1 MDNYNEI
8 LNTMEKAYEKE
19 TGFVPNQYSDTGIRF
34 RLFAGELYNLKTEL
48 EWFKRQ
54 MFPNTATGK
63 YLDYHAE
70 ERGLNRRGGIK
81 AQGEVLFALEYAAEY
96 PVTIPKGTVVS
107 TENTVPLRFV
117 TKVEKTIPIGTTFIK
132 VPTVAEAV
140 GKSYNVA
147 PQKIENLLTSIP
159 GVIQVINLESFTGG
173 TDVESDE
180 ELRER
185 LLYTYRNIDNGTNIA
200 FYKNLAESVEG
211 VYSAGVIPKN
221 RGVGTVDVF
230 IAKEGEQADSP
241 LVGKVAEVMQ
251 KAREVNVN
259 VSVSSAQK
267 VMVDVAVNIG
277 IENGYDFDDVSSR
290 CRAAIKNFI
299 LRLGVGKQL
308 FMSDIG
314 EVVYH
319 TPGVRCYNFNRN
331 YGGDYL
337 YAQSR
342 LPVANRIIIDEIKEV
357 EDDGD
362 YEIVQ

>member
-8 LNTMEKAYEKE
+8 LSIMEKAYEEE
-19 TGFVPNQYSDTGIRF
+19 TGFVPDEYSDTGIRF

-48 EWFKRQ
+48 EWFKGQ

-70 ERGLNRRGGIK
+70 ERGLSRREGIK
-81 AQGEVLFALEYAAEY
+81 AQGEVLFALEYAAEF

-107 TENTVPLRFV
+107 TDSTVPLRFI
-117 TKVEKTIPIGTTFIK
+117 TKEEKTIPVGTTFIK
-132 VPTVAEAV
+132 VPTVAETV

-147 PQKIENLLTSIP
+147 PQKIENLLTAIP
-159 GVIQVINLESFTGG
+159 GVIQVINLTSFTGG
-173 TDVESDE
+173 TNVESDD

-230 IAKEGEQADSP
+230 IAKEGELADSP
-241 LVGKVAEVMQ
+241 LVGKVAGVIQ

-259 VSVSSAQK
+259 VSVSSAKK

-277 IENGYDFDDVSSR
+277 IENGYDFEDVSSR
-290 CRAAIKNFI
+290 CKEAIRNFI
-299 LRLGVGKQL
+299 LRLGVGNQL

-319 TPGVRCYNFNRN
+319 TPGVRCYNFDRN

-337 YAQSR
+337 YDQSR
-342 LPVANRIIIDEIKEV
+342 LPVVNRIIVNEITDLE
-357 EDDGD
+357 DGD
-362 YEIVQ
+362 EDYELV